1 MAIDVKKKLRKERV
15 RSYLA
20 RDFDGFRSDLLR
32 YAKTYFPDKISD
44 FSEASVGGLF
54 LDMAAMVGD
63 TMSFYLDHQFNEL
76 RWDTA
81 VEQKNVRRHIEN
93 AGIQITG
100 ASPAAADVDFYIEV
114 PAELIGEAYVPKTSS
129 LPTILEG
136 TTVTGGGI
144 TFNLTEDVDF
154 SEKDLSGEL
163 RANVTTGTTDP
174 TTGVPITYIVVKT
187 GECVSG
193 DEIQESWDIP
203 SVHVPFRKITLGNPG
218 VTEILSVK
226 DREGNVY
233 YEMESLAQDT
243 AYKWVTNLDEDQ
255 EVVEENLEV
264 VPAPY
269 RFIKRVDTRTKL
281 TTIQF
286 GGGDAEGTDDD
297 IIPDP
302 SELSLP
308 LYGKKSLARFSLD
321 PNSLLETHTLGV
333 APRGTRLYVRYRYGG
348 GLKHNV
354 GANTIDTIAM
364 LKIEWQNGTPT
375 HEEAALVRSTLS
387 IINPSSA
394 SGGEVAPSIEDL
406 RKQIPA
412 ARQMQSRIVTKQDL
426 LSRIYTLPSK
436 FGRVYRAGIRSNPNN
451 HLATQLFL
459 ISRDKDK
466 KLDFAPDALKKNLRI
481 YLNEYRLISDAIDVL
496 DAQVINY
503 TVTFEIVTN
512 PKANKTVVVQNVIS
526 RLKNLLKTDNFQID
540 QPLLLVDMINSII
553 NTGDVISLVD
563 LKVSDARGTVE
574 DRVYSDISFN
584 VDANTFKGMIVGP
597 PGSIFE
603 LKYPNNDIIGS
614 AS

>member
-15 RSYLA
+15 RTYLA

-44 FSEASVGGLF
+44 FSEASVGGML

-81 VEQKNVRRHIEN
+81 VEQKNIRRHVEN
-93 AGIQITG
+93 AGIRITG

-114 PAELIGEAYVPKTSS
+114 PAELVGEAYVPKDSS

-136 TTVTGGGI
+136 TTVAGAGI
-144 TFNLTEDVDF
+144 TFNLSEDIDF

-163 RANVTTGTTDP
+163 TANVTTGTTDP
-174 TTGVPITYIVVKT
+174 TTGVPLTYILVKT

-193 DEIQESWDIP
+193 EEIQESWDI
-203 SVHVPFRKITLGNPG
+203 SSSHIPFRKLTLSNPG

-255 EVVEENLEV
+255 ELVQENLEV

-269 RFIKRVDTRTKL
+269 RFIKKVDTRTKL

-286 GGGDAEGTDDD
+286 GGGDAESTDND

-321 PNSLLETHTLGV
+321 PNALLETHTLGI
-333 APRGTRLYVRYRYGG
+333 APRNTAMYVRYRYGG
-348 GLKHNV
+348 GLNHNV
-354 GANTIDTIAM
+354 SANTIDTIM
-364 LKIEWQNGTPT
+364 TLKIEWQNGSPSL
-375 HEEAALVRSTLS
+375 EEMDLTKSTLS

-394 SGGEVAPSIEDL
+394 SGGERAPTLEDL
-406 RKQIPA
+406 RKQIPS

-426 LSRIYTLPSK
+426 LSRIYTLPSR
-436 FGRVYRAGIRSNPNN
+436 FGRVFRAGIRSNPNN

-459 ISRDKDK
+459 VSRDKNK
-466 KLDFAPDALKKNLRI
+466 KLDIAPDALKKNLRT

-503 TVTFEIVTN
+503 TVTFEIVVN
-512 PKANKTVVVQNVIS
+512 PKANKSVVVQNVIS
-526 RLKNLLKTDNFQID
+526 RLKGLLKVDNFQID
-540 QPLLLVDMINSII
+540 QPLLLVDMINAII

-563 LKVSDARGTVE
+563 LKVKDARGMVE

-584 VDANTFKGMIVGP
+584 VDANTFKGLIVGP

-603 LKYPNNDIIGS
+603 LKYPDNDIMGS